1 MPTSTRYARL
11 QSQSEMLRRTDSF
24 LLYTLGETFHS
35 LPSRQDKK
43 FMTNPVT
50 KQSTIHVLA
59 FDYDSITCMTE
70 KRGFQV
76 CMYDVGST
84 LQRV

>member
-43 FMTNPVT
+43 FMT
-50 KQSTIHVLA
+50 KQSTILA